1 MTSWIHER
9 ALHPERYAS
18 EPRARLESESRFLVR
33 LSDSEVVCERPDGRV
48 ERVGWS
54 DLQQVEV
61 VTTGDGPFAPD
72 FSGCFTAP
80 AEAARCHK
88 ALPVTRSCLSA
99 FGHCQDSTI
108 RRSLRRC
115 PPLQTGD
122 LSVGRERR
130 DHVASHGAG
139 ANRRP
144 ASAFHRRGSSG
155 AHRALHRLCRR
166 A

>member
-18 EPRARLESESRFLVR
+18 EPRARLEPESRFLVR
-33 LSDSEVVCERPDGRV
+33 LSDSEVVCEQPDGRV

-72 FSGCFTAP
+72 VFWMLRGTSGGCAVPQGATGD
-80 AEAARCHK
+80 EELLERLQ
-88 ALPVTRSCLSA
+88 ALPGFDYQAFIEAMSSA
-99 FGHCQDSTI
+99 SD
-108 RRSLRRC
+108 RRFVC
-115 PPLQTGD
+115 WQ
-122 LSVGRERR
+122 
-130 DHVASHGAG
+130 
-139 ANRRP
+139 
-144 ASAFHRRGSSG
+144 
-155 AHRALHRLCRR
+155 RA